1 MWRKRFKKPGPKR
14 LERTRGA
21 AFPYFLLPS
30 IGCLLA
36 LLACASAGYRSPRKG
51 GGEAIASHT
60 DERGGGRGRVTIL
73 FLSPIY
79 IRRSKI
85 AADSTGC
92 IMHDE
97 SFVFC

>member
-51 GGEAIASHT
+51 GGEAIASHA
-60 DERGGGRGRVTIL
+60 DERGGGKGKGDDSVSFADL
-73 FLSPIY
+73 HSPLEN
-79 IRRSKI
+79 RR
-85 AADSTGC
+85 
-92 IMHDE
+92 
-97 SFVFC
+97 